1 MGINPCTLGT
11 VPTSVRAPVVVF
23 AAQCGF
29 FSLPW
34 LVESP
39 SVGDIFPSKHLSLAT
54 QEKIYD
60 EFVEAPGG
68 SSKLEMEMEI
78 STPNAGVSHK

>member
-1 MGINPCTLGT
+1 
-11 VPTSVRAPVVVF
+11 
-23 AAQCGF
+23 
-29 FSLPW
+29 